1 MTRSTTAVQLLFSEN
16 LNRIMTFKG
25 MKNSWLASPLGV
37 SRELVRQWRNK
48 ISYPNQEFIQ
58 KIANQLEC
66 LVEELTHPIYSS
78 NIIKL
83 MKKYD
88 LTKETLSQKTFGRV
102 SVSRLEKWLTLSDDM
117 IEDEGGMERFEAEAL
132 MVVFGCSEEDIFETP
147 EQVETMSLNEWA
159 RREGIPSTRAKDLFE
174 LNIIDGAIH
183 TEYGILVKTDV
194 FVPKNS
200 KQLVTMT
207 KKRPKYGSYN
217 WGEFAQRL
225 SKAMEICGVSNTT
238 MAEATGVVPTTVS
251 HWRAGVRTPS
261 ENKLPTIAKF
271 CQSSIEYLVQA
282 A

>member
-1 MTRSTTAVQLLFSEN
+1 
-16 LNRIMTFKG
+16 MTFKG
-25 MKNSWLASPLGV
+25 MKNSWLAFPLGV

-48 ISYPNQEFIQ
+48 ISYPNEEFIQ
-58 KIANQLEC
+58 KIANQLGC

-83 MKKYD
+83 MKKHD
-88 LTKETLSQKTFGRV
+88 ITKEALAERINRPV
-102 SVSRLEKWLTLSDDM
+102 EYVEKWLILDDSM
-117 IEDEGGMERFEAEAL
+117 INHLHMSANDIYGL
-132 MVVFGCSEEDIFETP
+132 MDTFSCSEKDIFETP
-147 EQVETMSLNEWA
+147 EQIETMSLNEWA
-159 RREGIPSTRAKDLFE
+159 RREGVPSTRAKDLFE

-225 SKAMEICGVSNTT
+225 SQAMEICGVSNTT